1 MALDNDW
8 FTEIHAG
15 AGTAFSLK
23 GKKVHEEQTP
33 FQKIA
38 IYETET
44 FGNLMIID
52 DCTMVSDRD
61 NFTYHEMMTHPAL
74 YTLDNPTDVL
84 VIGGGDCGTLK
95 EVLKHDTVNRAVQV
109 EIDERVTRLAEQ
121 YFPDLCSSNNDSR
134 AELLFEDAIKWI
146 KEAPA
151 ESLDLIIV
159 DSTDPIGPAEG
170 LFSKPFYE
178 DCMKALRPGG
188 IVIQQSESPLL
199 HMHLLKDMHHAMHSA
214 NFTDVRTI
222 QFPVVIYPSGWW
234 SATMARK
241 DKNIE
246 GYREKEAQNKKFET
260 RYYSADMHK
269 AAFVMPVFF
278 KKELG

>member
-1 MALDNDW
+1 MALDDDW
-8 FTEIHAG
+8 FTEVLEG

-23 GKKVHEEQTP
+23 GKILHEEQTP

-38 IYETET
+38 IYTTET
-44 FGNLMIID
+44 FGNLMVID
-52 DCTMVSDRD
+52 GCTMVSDRD

-74 YTLDNPTDVL
+74 FTLDNPTDVL

-95 EVLKHDTVNRAVQV
+95 EVLKHDTVKRAVQV
-109 EIDERVTRLAEQ
+109 EIDERVTRLSEK
-121 YFPDLCSSNNDSR
+121 YFPDLCSSNNDTR
-134 AELLFEDAIKWI
+134 AHLLFEDAIKWI

-170 LFSKPFYE
+170 LFSKSFYE
-178 DCMKALRPGG
+178 NCLKALRPGG
-188 IVIQQSESPLL
+188 IVVQQSESPLL
-199 HMHLLKDMHHAMHSA
+199 HMKILKDMHKAMRSA
-214 NFTDVRTI
+214 NFTDVKTL

-241 DKNIE
+241 GKNVE
-246 GYREKEAQNKKFET
+246 GYRENDAKNKSFIT
-260 RYYSADMHK
+260 QYYSADMHK
-269 AAFVMPVFF
+269 AAFVMPNFF
-278 KKELG
+278 REAID